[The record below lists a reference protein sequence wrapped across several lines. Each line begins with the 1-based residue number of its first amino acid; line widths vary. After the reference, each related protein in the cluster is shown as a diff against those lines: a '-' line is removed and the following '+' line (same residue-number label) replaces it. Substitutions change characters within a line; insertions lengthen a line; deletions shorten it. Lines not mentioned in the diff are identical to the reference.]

1 MMDSSYSTLA
11 WYGVGAAAVSLSL
24 LKLKTRLELSKAKHP
39 SLSGHSRMSRR
50 IAALIPF
57 YEYDEHRFFRADS
70 PPEDDRGTPPRGLRA
85 TCPSCS
91 GRVTP
96 KLSG

>member
-24 LKLKTRLELSKAKHP
+24 LKLKTRLELSKAKHA

-50 IAALIPF
+50 IAALIPY
-57 YEYDEHRFFRADS
+57 YEYDEHRFFRADN
-70 PPEDDRGTPPRGLRA
+70 PPEEIAEHRRA
-85 TCPSCS
+85 AFA
-91 GRVTP
+91 R
-96 KLSG
+96 LSELYRTRYAETIR